1 MTLVMNAHPA
11 NRPGTPRRIFIAGWG
26 LHQAFLPLVA
36 AGVFDLSAGSS
47 PWLWL
52 VVLGVGGKI
61 LGTLLQRRAWTLSSA
76 AGGGNPPM
84 GDAPST
90 LMLASEILAQVVIA
104 VLVFALALWSSLFG
118 MLVGIL
124 FAAALLGHFAAD
136 AATRFL
142 RVSGTLQQFMIARIV
157 VAAVLVVVSLT
168 PALLAAQT
176 GAAVASAALAVGT
189 VVGITGMLTILSRVG
204 RSKWGS

>member
-47 PWLWL
+47 AWLWL
-52 VVLGVGGKI
+52 VVPGVGGKI

-118 MLVGIL
+118 MLVASCSL
-124 FAAALLGHFAAD
+124 PRCS
-136 AATRFL
+136 ATLPPMQPLDFSESAERFN
-142 RVSGTLQQFMIARIV
+142 S
-157 VAAVLVVVSLT
+157 S
-168 PALLAAQT
+168 
-176 GAAVASAALAVGT
+176 
-189 VVGITGMLTILSRVG
+189 
-204 RSKWGS
+204 

>member
-1 MTLVMNAHPA
+1 MTLVTNAHPA
-11 NRPGTPRRIFIAGWG
+11 NRPGPSRRIFIAGWG
-26 LHQAFLPLVA
+26 LHQAFLPMVA

-47 PWLWL
+47 AWLWL

-76 AGGGNPPM
+76 AAEGNPPLTN
-84 GDAPST
+84 APST
-90 LMLASEILAQVVIA
+90 LLLASEILAQVVIT

-118 MLVGIL
+118 MLAGIL

-176 GAAVASAALAVGT
+176 GADVASAALAVGT
-189 VVGITGMLTILSRVG
+189 VAGITGMLTILSRVG

>member
-11 NRPGTPRRIFIAGWG
+11 NRPGTPHRIFIAGWG

-36 AGVFDLSAGSS
+36 AGVFDLFAGRSG
-47 PWLWL
+47 WLWL

-76 AGGGNPPM
+76 AGEGNPPR
-84 GDAPST
+84 DATSA
-90 LMLASEILAQVVIA
+90 LLLASEILAQVVIA

-142 RVSGTLQQFMIARIV
+142 RVGGTLQQFMIARIV